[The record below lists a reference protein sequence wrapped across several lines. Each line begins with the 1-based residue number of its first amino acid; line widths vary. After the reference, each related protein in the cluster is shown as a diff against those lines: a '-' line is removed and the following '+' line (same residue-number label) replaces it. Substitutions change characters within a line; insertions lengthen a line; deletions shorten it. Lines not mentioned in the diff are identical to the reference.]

1 MLRCALM
8 VAALVLAACATSSE
22 TYTPTGQKGYAIDC
36 SYSGLTWND
45 CYKKAGE
52 LCAVRGYTVLSTS
65 AEQQSTLS
73 GTSYGLYGSTAVT
86 RSMLVQCNS

>member
-1 MLRCALM
+1 MKHYAMSLVALAVLGCAS
-8 VAALVLAACATSSE
+8 ASE

-36 SYSGLTWND
+36 SYGGLTWND

-52 LCAVRGYTVLSTS
+52 LCAARGYTVLSTS

-73 GTSYGLYGSTAVT
+73 GSSYGLYGSTATT